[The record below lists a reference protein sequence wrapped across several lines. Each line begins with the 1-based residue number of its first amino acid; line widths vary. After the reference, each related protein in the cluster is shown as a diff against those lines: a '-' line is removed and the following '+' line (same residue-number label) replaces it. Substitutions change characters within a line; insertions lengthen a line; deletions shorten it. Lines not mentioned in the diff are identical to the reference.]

1 MKILKVTL
9 LLLLLY
15 FIYWA
20 FSDTF
25 FNWLFPFSSA
35 GKGPWITVEG
45 VAPKYTEPYVS
56 AVYKSKT
63 CLDYEVDSQMSPHKV
78 PTYNGLSLDV
88 KADPKTGHFQAK
100 LPFSGGGWCKWKIDR
115 AFVSVN
121 YTNVS
126 HLVKD
131 AIPYGGT
138 GLTAFIN
145 DAARTNYSEAS
156 ETRALNT
163 IDFSPV
169 IYPVLKL
176 VEGRPKRI
184 SLQGVVR
191 LFPFRLELT
200 PGEEWKITFKPKL
213 DETKMPKITVTDGKG
228 EWVEYP
234 NGRIDLNRQSI
245 DYWKITSSK
254 SKLPEK

>member
-1 MKILKVTL
+1 MKILKVSL
-9 LLLLLY
+9 LLLLLS

-25 FNWLFPFSSA
+25 FNWLFPFSST

-56 AVYKSKT
+56 AMYKSKT

-78 PTYNGLSLDV
+78 PTYHGLSLDV

-100 LPFSGGGWCKWKIDR
+100 LPFNGGGWCKWKINQ
-115 AFVSVN
+115 AFVSVS
-121 YTNVS
+121 YTDVS

-131 AIPYGGT
+131 AVNEGGDGT

-145 DAARTNYSEAS
+145 NAAKTDDK
-156 ETRALNT
+156 ETVTLNT
-163 IDFSPV
+163 LDYRPV
-169 IYPVLKL
+169 IYPILEMS
-176 VEGRPKRI
+176 EGFPKR
-184 SLQGVVR
+184 LFVR
-191 LFPFRLELT
+191 GEVGTRFFQLRLT
-200 PGEEWKITFKPKL
+200 PGAEWRIIYKPRL
-213 DETKMPKITVTDGKG
+213 DETKIPKITITNGKG

-234 NGRIDLNRQSI
+234 DGRIETGTQTVDFRYI
-245 DYWKITSSK
+245 K
-254 SKLPEK
+254 

>member
-1 MKILKVTL
+1 MKIVKITL
-9 LLLLLY
+9 LLLFSY

-20 FSDTF
+20 LGDTF

-35 GKGPWITVEG
+35 GKEQLITVEG
-45 VAPKYTEPYVS
+45 VVPKYTKPYVS
-56 AVYKSKT
+56 AEYISKN
-63 CLDYEVDSQMSPHKV
+63 CLEYQLDAGMSPFKV
-78 PTYNGLSLDV
+78 PTYYGLDLDV
-88 KADPKTGHFQAK
+88 KADPQTGYFQAK
-100 LPFSGGGWCKWKIDR
+100 LPFNGGGWCKWKINR
-115 AFVSVN
+115 AFVAVG
-121 YTNVS
+121 YTDVS

-131 AIPYGGT
+131 AVPYGGP

-145 DAARTNYSEAS
+145 DAARTNYSAAS

-169 IYPVLKL
+169 IYPVLRI
-176 VEGRPKRI
+176 VEGQPKRI
-184 SLQGVVR
+184 SLQGVVS
-191 LFPFRLELT
+191 LFPFRLKLT
-200 PGEEWKITFKPKL
+200 PGAEWKITFKPKL
-213 DETKMPKITVTDGKG
+213 DETKMPKITITDGKG

-254 SKLPEK
+254 LPEK